1 VLEISFGFFDEDDIV
16 RLKDKEGEAPAEPST
31 LNKFGAQKKNFVIKP
46 LAEASGMV
54 LEHILSDLPTCPSA
68 EISFGGR

>member
-31 LNKFGAQKKNFVIKP
+31 LNKFGAQKKTSLSNHWLKP
-46 LAEASGMV
+46 VAW
-54 LEHILSDLPTCPSA
+54 
-68 EISFGGR
+68 F